1 MLQDS
6 CPVAAGHL
14 LAFAGGL
21 RLGGSPPNPPADLC
35 PWHLVVTHHL
45 CRFSCLE
52 PGPLSPQPRGREA
65 PEGGCQGAFQGHP
78 GVCQYHGDWVPPPL
92 GQTPFSR
99 PGCISDCCRTLAPVL
114 SLTAGLQR
122 RPPGSTPSEPSGTH
136 QEGILGAPSPL
147 PRGRLPAPRSA
158 LAQLTWSPGSPAGF
172 TCGFPGAPALLLTP
186 PDLRGGWASS
196 SALNALLS
204 CICSASRDRAKRGRP
219 GGKEGSCF
227 HQPLTSCPGPPCG
240 PPAPS
245 VNQRWE

>member
-1 MLQDS
+1 MS
-6 CPVAAGHL
+6 CGRKTPSGLCWRPQIGGEPTQPPSRSLPLASRGNASPMQVL
-14 LAFAGGL
+14 L
-21 RLGGSPPNPPADLC
+21 LGTRSTFSP
-35 PWHLVVTHHL
+35 T
-45 CRFSCLE
+45 
-52 PGPLSPQPRGREA
+52 RGREA
-65 PEGGCQGAFQGHP
+65 PEGGCQGAFRGHP
-78 GVCQYHGDWVPPPL
+78 GVCQSHGDWVPPPL

-122 RPPGSTPSEPSGTH
+122 GPPGSTPSEPSGTH
-136 QEGILGAPSPL
+136 QEGILGSPSPL
-147 PRGRLPAPRSA
+147 PRGRLPAPHSA
-158 LAQLTWSPGSPAGF
+158 LAQLTWPPGSPAGF

-204 CICSASRDRAKRGRP
+204 CICSASRDRAKRRRP